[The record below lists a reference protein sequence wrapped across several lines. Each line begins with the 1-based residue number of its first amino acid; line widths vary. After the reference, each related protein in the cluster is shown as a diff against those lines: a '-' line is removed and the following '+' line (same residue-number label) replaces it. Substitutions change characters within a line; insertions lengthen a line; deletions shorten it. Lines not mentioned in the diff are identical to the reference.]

1 MCRQVQPC
9 VCVGASMVSLLV
21 KITVPTGI
29 CLHLKSTESDT
40 LGFQSDHKKEGI
52 LRFDLGLWRDQM
64 S

>member
-1 MCRQVQPC
+1 
-9 VCVGASMVSLLV
+9 MVSLLV